1 MSLLDNSDKLLR
13 NYIEINS
20 WLNVVILTIS
30 SKPDKKNFEV
40 EDAFIEL
47 KKALAARLKLLE
59 LNMTNIDSYIP
70 IEEDL
75 SYLVLKEFHQ
85 SVVSLVGEK
94 ATYLKVAIM
103 LVNGLYNKVKQ

>member
-13 NYIEINS
+13 NYLEITT
-20 WLNVVILTIS
+20 WLNLVVTTIANKS
-30 SKPDKKNFEV
+30 DKKNLEV
-40 EDAFIEL
+40 EDTFLEL
-47 KKALAARLKLLE
+47 KRSLVTRLKLLE

-75 SYLVLKEFHQ
+75 SYLVLKEYHQ
-85 SVVSLVGEK
+85 SIVSLIGEK
-94 ATYLKVAIM
+94 VTYLKVAIM

>member
-13 NYIEINS
+13 NYLEITT
-20 WLNVVILTIS
+20 WLNLVVTTIANKS
-30 SKPDKKNFEV
+30 DKKNLEV
-40 EDAFIEL
+40 EDTFLEL
-47 KKALAARLKLLE
+47 KRSLVTRLKLLE

-75 SYLVLKEFHQ
+75 SYLVLKEYHQ
-85 SVVSLVGEK
+85 SIVSLIGEK

>member
-13 NYIEINS
+13 NYIEVNS
-20 WLNVVILTIS
+20 WLNVVVLNISTIS
-30 SKPDKKNFEV
+30 DKKGFEI
-40 EDAFIEL
+40 EDAFIGL
-47 KKALAARLKLLE
+47 KKALVTRLRLLE
-59 LNMTNIDSYIP
+59 LNEANIDSYIP

-85 SVVSLVGEK
+85 SIVFLIGEK